1 MQFNYKLT
9 DNQGKIIKGKMEAA
23 NIQEARNRLALQEGT
38 LVSLEQ
44 YNKDKKSGVKK
55 QIVIGNMRLVDR
67 VMMSKHLSVMIRSG
81 MSVDAALEVLADGS
95 SPVIHDRM
103 TGLLNEV
110 RKGNS
115 LASALKKYPKDFN
128 NLFVN
133 MVTVGESSGTLAKNL
148 DILAVQ
154 QHKTYELRNKI
165 KAASIYPIVVLVA
178 VLGLMTMVSTLVL
191 PKLKGFF
198 SALGNDMP
206 PLTRFLQAS
215 SEFLGQYWWL
225 VIASVAGIFIL
236 AQVMERF
243 YNTRLWLHYFYL
255 KLPIVGNII
264 RQMNLALYSRTM
276 SSLLNSGITI
286 DQALKIISETLTSAV
301 YREQLI
307 IVYHNVL
314 KGNALSD
321 AMANRQYFPPMLYR
335 MTKVGENSGNL
346 SEVLDYLADF
356 YEESVDNAAKNFS
369 SVLEPVLLIGIGLT
383 VGVVAI
389 GIITPIFKLME
400 LSGGG

>member
-1 MQFNYKLT
+1 MQFTYKIT
-9 DNQGKIIKGKMEAA
+9 DNQGKIVKGKMEAA
-23 NIQEARNRLALQEGT
+23 NIQEARNRLALQDGT
-38 LVSLEQ
+38 LISLEQ
-44 YNKDKKSGVKK
+44 FSKEKTGAMKK
-55 QIVIGNMRLVDR
+55 QFIIGNMRLVDR

-81 MSVDAALEVLADGS
+81 MSIDSALEVLADGAA
-95 SPVIHDRM
+95 PLIRDRM

-115 LASALKKYPKDFN
+115 LANALKKYPKDFN

-133 MVTVGESSGTLAKNL
+133 MVAVGESSGTLAKNL
-148 DILAVQ
+148 EILAVQ
-154 QHKTYELRNKI
+154 QHKSYELKSKI
-165 KAASIYPIVVLVA
+165 KAASIYPIVVLIA
-178 VLGLMTMVSTLVL
+178 VLGLMTMVSVFVL

-198 SALGNDMP
+198 TALGNDMP

-225 VIASVAGIFIL
+225 IIGIVVGIFVL

-243 YNTRLWLHYFYL
+243 YHTRLWLHYFYL
-255 KLPIVGNII
+255 KVPIVGNII

-286 DQALKIISETLTSAV
+286 DQALKIIADTLTSAV

-321 AMANRQYFPPMLYR
+321 AMANRQYFPPMLFR

-369 SVLEPVLLIGIGLT
+369 SILEPALLIMIGLT

-400 LSGGG
+400 LSGG

>member
-9 DNQGKIIKGKMEAA
+9 DNQGKIIKGKLEAA

-44 YNKDKKSGVKK
+44 YNKDKNNGVKK
-55 QIVIGNMRLVDR
+55 QIIIGNMRLVDR

-81 MSVDAALEVLADGS
+81 MSIDGALEVLADGATAL
-95 SPVIHDRM
+95 IADRM
-103 TGLLNEV
+103 NGLLNEV

-133 MVTVGESSGTLAKNL
+133 MVAVGESSGTLAKNL

-154 QHKTYELRNKI
+154 QHKTYELRSKI
-165 KAASIYPIVVLVA
+165 KAASIYPIIVLVA

-198 SALGNDMP
+198 SALGNNMP
-206 PLTRFLQAS
+206 PLTRFLQAASGFLS
-215 SEFLGQYWWL
+215 SYWWL
-225 VIASVAGIFIL
+225 IIAVVVGIVVL

-255 KLPIVGNII
+255 KIPVAGHVI
-264 RQMNLALYSRTM
+264 REMNLALYCRTM
-276 SSLLNSGITI
+276 ASLLNSGITI
-286 DQALKIISETLTSAV
+286 DQALKIVSETLTSAV
-301 YREQLI
+301 YREQLN
-307 IVYHNVL
+307 IVYHNIM
-314 KGNALSD
+314 KGNSLSD
-321 AMANRQYFPPMLYR
+321 AMTNRQYFPPMLYR
-335 MTKVGENSGNL
+335 MIRVGENSGNL

-356 YEESVDNAAKNFS
+356 YEEDVDNAAKNFS
-369 SVLEPVLLIGIGLT
+369 STLEPALLIMIGLT

-389 GIITPIFKLME
+389 GIIQPIFKLME
-400 LSGGG
+400 LSGG

>member
-23 NIQEARNRLALQEGT
+23 NIQEARNRLALQDGT

-55 QIVIGNMRLVDR
+55 QIIIGNMRLVER
-67 VMMSKHLSVMIRSG
+67 VMMSKHLSVMIKSG
-81 MSVDAALEVLADGS
+81 MSIDGALEVLGDGA
-95 SPVIHDRM
+95 SPLMQDRM
-103 TGLLNEV
+103 NGLLNEV

-133 MVTVGESSGTLAKNL
+133 MVAVGESSGTLAKNL
-148 DILAVQ
+148 EILAVQ
-154 QHKTYELRNKI
+154 QHKTYELRTKI
-165 KAASIYPIVVLVA
+165 KAASIYPIIVLIA
-178 VLGLMTMVSTLVL
+178 VLGLMTMVSTFVL

-198 SALGNDMP
+198 AALGDNMP

-215 SEFLGQYWWL
+215 SGFLSSYWWL
-225 VIASVAGIFIL
+225 IIAVVVGIIVA
-236 AQVMERF
+236 AQIMERF

-255 KLPIVGNII
+255 KIPIVGHII
-264 RQMNLALYSRTM
+264 REMNLALYCRTM
-276 SSLLNSGITI
+276 GSLLNSGITI
-286 DQALKIISETLTSAV
+286 DQALKIVADTLTSAV
-301 YREQLI
+301 YKEQLT
-307 IVYHNVL
+307 IVYHNIL
-314 KGNALSD
+314 KGNSLSD

-335 MTKVGENSGNL
+335 MIKVGENSGNL

-356 YEESVDNAAKNFS
+356 YEEDVDNAAKNFS
-369 SVLEPVLLIGIGLT
+369 STLEPVLLIMIGLV

-389 GIITPIFKLME
+389 GIIQPIFKLME
-400 LSGGG
+400 LSGGA